1 MNLLRKPGGGAC
13 TDMNTLVP
21 EYDRTEMGTIQ
32 IAPEV
37 IEVIA
42 GLATVEID
50 GVAGMSGGF
59 AGGIAELLGRKNLS
73 KGVKVE
79 VGQREAAVDV
89 SIIVEYGQR
98 IPEIAGEI
106 QRNVKRS
113 IETMTGLQVVE
124 VNVHI
129 HDVHFKA
136 SEKPEEEDSNQQRVK

>member
-1 MNLLRKPGGGAC
+1 MSTIAADYEK
-13 TDMNTLVP
+13 TD
-21 EYDRTEMGTIQ
+21 MGTIQ

-42 GLATVEID
+42 GLATVEVP

-79 VGQREAAVDV
+79 VGQREAAIDV
-89 SIIVEYGQR
+89 SIIVEYGNR
-98 IPEIAGEI
+98 IPDIASEI
-106 QRNVKRS
+106 QQSVKRS
-113 IETMTGLQVVE
+113 IETMTGLLVVE

-136 SEKPEEEDSNQQRVK
+136 VDKLEDDEATVNRLK

>member
-1 MNLLRKPGGGAC
+1 MSTIAA
-13 TDMNTLVP
+13 
-21 EYDRTEMGTIQ
+21 EYEKTEIGTIQ

-42 GLATVEID
+42 GLATVEVD

-89 SIIVEYGQR
+89 SIIVEYGNKL
-98 IPEIAGEI
+98 PEVASEI

-113 IETMTGLQVVE
+113 IEMMTGLTVVE

-129 HDVHFKA
+129 HDVYFKPA
-136 SEKPEEEDSNQQRVK
+136 ERFDDEESQHRVK

>member
-1 MNLLRKPGGGAC
+1 VTTIAEYEK
-13 TDMNTLVP
+13 TDV
-21 EYDRTEMGTIQ
+21 GTIQ

-42 GLATVEID
+42 GLATIEVK

-79 VGQREAAVDV
+79 VGQREAAIDV
-89 SIIVEYGQR
+89 SIIIEYGNK
-98 IPEIAGEI
+98 IPELSLEI

-113 IETMTGLQVVE
+113 IEMMTGLQVVE

-129 HDVHFKA
+129 HDVYFKA
-136 SEKPEEEDSNQQRVK
+136 AEKSDEDELSLRVK

>member
-1 MNLLRKPGGGAC
+1 MEVELRMETIAP
-13 TDMNTLVP
+13 DY
-21 EYDRTEMGTIQ
+21 ERTEMGTIE

-42 GLATVEID
+42 GLATVEVD
-50 GVAGMSGGF
+50 GVAGMSGGISS
-59 AGGIAELLGRKNLS
+59 GIAELLGRKNLS

-89 SIIVEYGQR
+89 SIIIQYGR
-98 IPEIAGEI
+98 KIPEISAEI

-113 IETMTGLQVVE
+113 IETMTGLNVVE

-129 HDVHFKA
+129 HDVHFKSA
-136 SEKPEEEDSNQQRVK
+136 DKIDEDESYGRVR

>member
-1 MNLLRKPGGGAC
+1 MDTIA
-13 TDMNTLVP
+13 TDY
-21 EYDRTEMGTIQ
+21 EKTEMGQIH

-42 GLATVEID
+42 GLATIEVE

-89 SIIVEYGQR
+89 SIIVEYGNR
-98 IPEIAGEI
+98 IPEVATEI
-106 QRNVKRS
+106 QRGVKRS
-113 IETMTGLQVVE
+113 IETMTGLHVVE

-129 HDVHFKA
+129 HDVHFKVA
-136 SEKPEEEDSNQQRVK
+136 DKPEEEESAAQRVR

>member
-1 MNLLRKPGGGAC
+1 MSTIAAEYER
-13 TDMNTLVP
+13 TDI
-21 EYDRTEMGTIQ
+21 GTIQ

-42 GLATVEID
+42 GLATIEVQ

-59 AGGIAELLGRKNLS
+59 AGGIVELLGRKNLS

-89 SIIVEYGQR
+89 SIIVEYGNR
-98 IPEIAGEI
+98 IPEIASEI

-113 IETMTGLQVVE
+113 IEMMTGLGVVE

-129 HDVHFKA
+129 HDVHFKTPD
-136 SEKPEEEDSNQQRVK
+136 KPEEEEQPNRVK

>member
-1 MNLLRKPGGGAC
+1 MSQAMISDFER
-13 TDMNTLVP
+13 TDLGN
-21 EYDRTEMGTIQ
+21 IQ

-42 GLATVEID
+42 GLATVEVE

-89 SIIVEYGQR
+89 SIIVMYGNR
-98 IPEIAGEI
+98 IPEVATNI
-106 QRNVKRS
+106 QNNVRRS
-113 IETMTGLQVVE
+113 IEMMTGLHVVE
-124 VNVHI
+124 VNVHV
-129 HDVHFKA
+129 HDVHFKTV
-136 SEKPEEEDSNQQRVK
+136 EKVEEVEQAIRVK

>member
-1 MNLLRKPGGGAC
+1 MSTIAPDYEK
-13 TDMNTLVP
+13 TDLGN
-21 EYDRTEMGTIQ
+21 IQ

-42 GLATVEID
+42 GLATIEVP

-79 VGQREAAVDV
+79 VGQKEAAIDV
-89 SIIVEYGQR
+89 SIIVEFGHK
-98 IPEIAGEI
+98 IPEVAGEI
-106 QRNVKRS
+106 QQNVKQA
-113 IETMTGLQVVE
+113 IESMTGLDVVE

-129 HDVHFKA
+129 HDVQFKA
-136 SEKPEEEDSNQQRVK
+136 VDKTNEEETAVQRVK

>member
-1 MNLLRKPGGGAC
+1 MSTIAADYEK
-13 TDMNTLVP
+13 TDI
-21 EYDRTEMGTIQ
+21 GTIQ

-42 GLATVEID
+42 GLATVEVE

-79 VGQREAAVDV
+79 VGQREAAIDV
-89 SIIVEYGQR
+89 SIIVEYGIK
-98 IPEIAGEI
+98 IPEIASSI

-113 IETMTGLQVVE
+113 IEMMTGLHVVE

-129 HDVHFKA
+129 HDVYFKPT
-136 SEKPEEEDSNQQRVK
+136 ERPEEEDHQNRVK

>member
-1 MNLLRKPGGGAC
+1 MSTIAADYEK
-13 TDMNTLVP
+13 
-21 EYDRTEMGTIQ
+21 TEIGTIQ

-42 GLATVEID
+42 GLAAVEVE
-50 GVAGMSGGF
+50 GVAGMSGGL

-89 SIIVEYGQR
+89 SIIVEYGNK
-98 IPEIAGEI
+98 IPEVASAI
-106 QRNVKRS
+106 QANVKRS
-113 IETMTGLQVVE
+113 IEMMTGLHVVE

-129 HDVHFKA
+129 HDVHFKPA
-136 SEKPEEEDSNQQRVK
+136 EKIVEEDSLNRVK

>member
-1 MNLLRKPGGGAC
+1 
-13 TDMNTLVP
+13 
-21 EYDRTEMGTIQ
+21 MGTIQ

-42 GLATVEID
+42 GLATVEVE
-50 GVAGMSGGF
+50 GVAGMSGGISS
-59 AGGIAELLGRKNLS
+59 GIAEMLGRKNLS

-89 SIIVEYGQR
+89 NIVVEYGR
-98 IPEIAGEI
+98 RVPEVAAEI

-113 IETMTGLQVVE
+113 IETMTGLTVVE

-129 HDVHFKA
+129 HDVQFKSA
-136 SEKPEEEDSNQQRVK
+136 DKPEEEDSHTRVR

>member
-1 MNLLRKPGGGAC
+1 MSTIVPDYVR
-13 TDMNTLVP
+13 TDMGN
-21 EYDRTEMGTIQ
+21 IQ

-42 GLATVEID
+42 GLATIEVE

-79 VGQREAAVDV
+79 VGQKEAAVDV
-89 SIIVEYGQR
+89 SIIIEYGSK
-98 IPEIAGEI
+98 IPRVSSDI
-106 QRNVKRS
+106 QRSVKQA
-113 IETMTGLQVVE
+113 IETMTGLGVVE

-129 HDVHFKA
+129 HDVHFKT
-136 SEKPEEEDSNQQRVK
+136 SEKLVEDETASQRVK

>member
-1 MNLLRKPGGGAC
+1 MN
-13 TDMNTLVP
+13 MIVP
-21 EYDRTEMGTIQ
+21 DYEKTEMGNIQ

-42 GLATVEID
+42 GLATIEIE

-79 VGQREAAVDV
+79 VGQKEAAVDV
-89 SIIVEYGQR
+89 SIIIEYGQK
-98 IPEIAGEI
+98 IPEVASLI
-106 QRNVKRS
+106 QENVKRA
-113 IETMTGLQVVE
+113 IESMTGLDVIE

-129 HDVHFKA
+129 HDVQFKTA
-136 SEKPEEEDSNQQRVK
+136 EKVVEEDVTAIRVK

>member
-1 MNLLRKPGGGAC
+1 MSTIAADYEK
-13 TDMNTLVP
+13 
-21 EYDRTEMGTIQ
+21 TEIGTIQ

-42 GLATVEID
+42 GLAAIEVK

-89 SIIVEYGQR
+89 SIIVEYGHK
-98 IPEIAGEI
+98 IPEIASGI
-106 QRNVKRS
+106 QNNVKRS
-113 IETMTGLQVVE
+113 IEMMTGLNVVE

-129 HDVHFKA
+129 HDVHFKSA
-136 SEKPEEEDSNQQRVK
+136 ERPDDEDIQNRVK

>member
-1 MNLLRKPGGGAC
+1 MSTIAADYEK
-13 TDMNTLVP
+13 
-21 EYDRTEMGTIQ
+21 TEIGTIQ

-42 GLATVEID
+42 GLAAIEVK

-89 SIIVEYGQR
+89 SIIVEYGHK
-98 IPEIAGEI
+98 IPEIASGI
-106 QRNVKRS
+106 QNNVKRS
-113 IETMTGLQVVE
+113 IEMMTGLNVVE

-129 HDVHFKA
+129 HDVHFKSA
-136 SEKPEEEDSNQQRVK
+136 ERPDDEDTQNRVK

>member
-1 MNLLRKPGGGAC
+1 MSTIAA
-13 TDMNTLVP
+13 
-21 EYDRTEMGTIQ
+21 EYEKTEIGTIQ

-42 GLATVEID
+42 GLATVEVK

-89 SIIVEYGQR
+89 SVIVEYGNK
-98 IPEIAGEI
+98 IPQIASEV
-106 QRNVKRS
+106 QQNVKRS
-113 IETMTGLQVVE
+113 IEMMTGLHVVE

-129 HDVHFKA
+129 HDVHFKPA
-136 SEKPEEEDSNQQRVK
+136 ERMEDEDAQLRVK

>member
-1 MNLLRKPGGGAC
+1 MESITLAAEFER
-13 TDMNTLVP
+13 TD
-21 EYDRTEMGTIQ
+21 MGTIQ

-42 GLATVEID
+42 GLAAVEVN

-89 SIIVEYGQR
+89 SIIVEYGYR
-98 IPEIAGEI
+98 IPDISSEI

-113 IETMTGLQVVE
+113 IETMTGLSVVE
-124 VNVHI
+124 VNVHV
-129 HDVHFKA
+129 HDVHFK
-136 SEKPEEEDSNQQRVK
+136 SVDKPEEDETVHRVK